1 MQEPVQQMKNAL
13 HSRNFAN
20 KELNSI
26 DANAEDRRQK
36 EINRHNDAMAAID
49 NDAKWRR
56 KTYSDSKE
64 RNQKTIDKLLK
75 RKTDESLERV
85 EVETDDQVLSMS
97 QDDTGKLTVSST
109 PVETTIVPVSDET
122 QQDIELHTDDVNAE
136 DAELNSENDDLDIDD
151 FDEQSFDEL
160 GEGYL
165 KRVYE
170 NVDKYKTTAVKT
182 SGKKLTVEG
191 LITFKSGNTKN
202 TQFIF
207 EAKSNK
213 NNSFKFVG
221 ENAQISRGKKSFAIS
236 GSLNNKQLVVESFN
250 YNYRGKDSQTG
261 KSVRLYGTLKRG

>member
-1 MQEPVQQMKNAL
+1 MKNAL
-13 HSRNFAN
+13 HSRNFAD

-26 DANAEDRRQK
+26 DAKAEDRRQK

-97 QDDTGKLTVSST
+97 QDDAGKLTVSST

-122 QQDIELHTDDVNAE
+122 QQDIELHTADVNSE
-136 DAELNSENDDLDIDD
+136 DAELNSENADLDIDD

-182 SGKKLTVEG
+182 SGKKLTV
-191 LITFKSGNTKN
+191 
-202 TQFIF
+202 
-207 EAKSNK
+207 
-213 NNSFKFVG
+213 
-221 ENAQISRGKKSFAIS
+221 
-236 GSLNNKQLVVESFN
+236 
-250 YNYRGKDSQTG
+250 
-261 KSVRLYGTLKRG
+261 